1 MDFWMVASLDRFIKK
16 RVKTNILFMTKQSRL
31 AKISGP
37 VFEWL
42 KQNGGQNKMADHSK
56 TGLFVQISNGD

>member
-1 MDFWMVASLDRFIKK
+1 MVKASFEHS
-16 RVKTNILFMTKQSRL
+16 KTGQM
-31 AKISGP
+31 GP

-56 TGLFVQISNGD
+56 IGIFVRISNGPLA